1 VVDQRQAVE
10 MANSNASD
18 LTDINIPAIDGVVLR
33 AWNLQPRKKIA
44 NAVILS
50 HGLSDNRAG
59 MIGYAQLFLRHG
71 YDVL

>member
-1 VVDQRQAVE
+1 VFVQVKPVEPAVE
-10 MANSNASD
+10 
-18 LTDINIPAIDGVVLR
+18 V
-33 AWNLQPRKKIA
+33 NLQPRRKIA